1 MHGFFTYILPSI
13 YATFRSIF
21 HKKDHLGKFSSSL
34 STSKKSGFVGFMI
47 SDVPTA
53 LWGFRAH
60 PKLFP
65 QKQVRLN
72 DLFEGHFSSKQCN
85 VWRSIHSGQ
94 IIPTS
99 HEFWAPKTHGLV
111 REIPL
116 FQGNPPHFGSSCF
129 QFPKSQEAS
138 RSLTEQWEPCC
149 GFESDTESYE
159 DVVAGE
165 SSDEGNP
172 SFAVKQIPRVAN
184 TTLSFDRPMLVTKV
198 TKVISTTPRPRLVVK
213 PVKDDSLALTAV
225 SPKVQEQSLVG
236 NVSVREVRWKAC
248 HGGVPPLPTVF
259 LKLGIRLH

>member
-1 MHGFFTYILPSI
+1 M
-13 YATFRSIF
+13 TFLKVIF
-21 HKKDHLGKFSSSL
+21 
-34 STSKKSGFVGFMI
+34 SG
-47 SDVPTA
+47 
-53 LWGFRAH
+53 
-60 PKLFP
+60 
-65 QKQVRLN
+65 
-72 DLFEGHFSSKQCN
+72 KQCN

-94 IIPTS
+94 ISSRPHTS
-99 HEFWAPKTHGLV
+99 FHPKTHGLV

-116 FQGNPPHFGSSCF
+116 FQGNSPPFWLKLFSVSKI
-129 QFPKSQEAS
+129 P
-138 RSLTEQWEPCC
+138 RSIKIPHRAMGALRC

-159 DVVAGE
+159 DMAGE

-172 SFAVKQIPRVAN
+172 SPPVKQIPCVAN

-198 TKVISTTPRPRLVVK
+198 TKVISTTPRPMLVVK
-213 PVKDDSLALTAV
+213 PVKDDSLASTAV

>member
-1 MHGFFTYILPSI
+1 M
-13 YATFRSIF
+13 TFLKVIF
-21 HKKDHLGKFSSSL
+21 
-34 STSKKSGFVGFMI
+34 SG
-47 SDVPTA
+47 
-53 LWGFRAH
+53 
-60 PKLFP
+60 
-65 QKQVRLN
+65 
-72 DLFEGHFSSKQCN
+72 KQCN

-94 IIPTS
+94 IIATS
-99 HEFWAPKTHGLV
+99 HEFWAPKTHGLG

-116 FQGNPPHFGSSCF
+116 FQGNPPPFWLKLFSVSKI
-129 QFPKSQEAS
+129 P
-138 RSLTEQWEPCC
+138 RSIKIPHRAMGALCC

-172 SFAVKQIPRVAN
+172 SPPVKQIPCVAN

-198 TKVISTTPRPRLVVK
+198 TKVISTTPRPMLVVK